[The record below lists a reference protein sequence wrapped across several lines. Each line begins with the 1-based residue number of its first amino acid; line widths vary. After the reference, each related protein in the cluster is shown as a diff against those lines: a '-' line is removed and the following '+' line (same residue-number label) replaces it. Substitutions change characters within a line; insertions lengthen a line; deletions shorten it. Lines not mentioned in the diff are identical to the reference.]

1 MTGNMWN
8 SYHLMEDLDICLNPY
23 GKDAYGN
30 YRIVDNKQK
39 KKKNNSSNKTTYSDS
54 RCKFNTNHKYH
65 LDMIGIWNISEYTG
79 VAGELALGQIISIL
93 TNINTVIPQYQ
104 IKILDGKHKDKI
116 LTVFE
121 NEAVD
126 EIDPTPY
133 LPESYLPDGYST
145 NKTSKFECDIEE
157 LKTDISDLRT
167 DINDLMRDH
176 IDLRGNVLAI
186 NPSGDI
192 MLDKDSDCTINSA
205 FHELENK
212 VYDVKNMVDCNVG
225 TIKEHIELQE
235 NEIKKVSKVSKLSLL
250 NSIHNWMV

>member
-1 MTGNMWN
+1 MTGDMWN
-8 SYHLMEDLDICLNPY
+8 SYFLTGDLDISMNPY
-23 GKDAYGN
+23 GKDRYGD
-30 YRIVDNKQK
+30 YSIDNKQKK
-39 KKKNNSSNKTTYSDS
+39 KKKNNSSNKTTYSDT

-65 LDMIGIWNISEYTG
+65 LDMISIWVIGEYTG
-79 VAGELALGQIISIL
+79 VSGELAVGQIISLL

-121 NEAVD
+121 NESVE

-133 LPESYLPDGYST
+133 LPESYLPDGYSA

-157 LKTDISDLRT
+157 LKTDINDLRT
-167 DINDLMRDH
+167 DINDLIRDN

-192 MLDKDSDCTINSA
+192 MLDNDSGCTINSA

-225 TIKEHIELQE
+225 TIKDQIKFQE
-235 NEIKKVSKVSKLSLL
+235 DEIQKVSKVSKLSLL
-250 NSIHNWMV
+250 NSIHNWLV